1 MKRWVGCGLMFA
13 GLWRSAPGQTNGIFA
28 DFSTSKGAFTV
39 WLDYE
44 RAPRAVAGFVGL
56 ATGEGGWLDAQSNVW
71 HRPFYDGS
79 LFHRVAKVVETNNS
93 VVETNG
99 IAVQGGGRP
108 DFYMTSI
115 YESGTVSTNVHSTK
129 IVTTNAIGVG
139 TNTLTVAVRTT
150 NVAAVATN
158 YVTGTN
164 VIATNA
170 PTVTYVSLAAL
181 VVSSNALKTVVVT
194 NTSMK
199 YAVYTNYSLSAQV
212 TTNISQTSVVTT
224 NAVGNIVYSHT
235 LQVEEVASTF
245 RVLRVEATNFVGPG
259 YTMLESVT
267 NGLAHSNGVISMA
280 NSGPNTDGSQFFI
293 TTTNVPGW
301 NGSYS
306 VFGHV
311 TAGMNAVTSIAAVAV
326 QGAGSRPVTDVVLSN
341 VVIRRE
347 GEAAKA
353 FDVSGQGVPSPESAP
368 VRLSSEGTNIVFAV
382 ELANQTKPLM
392 FSDAIDVGAFSGWD
406 HQTMIPGLGFYTN
419 ASTVLTQKW
428 AAADL
433 GQRHFFH
440 ASRVRYPPPI
450 TAPASHRGRVYTFVW
465 STAPVV
471 TNRSHFGPNDMT
483 PGVSYEWT
491 GTNAVVT
498 NQLLSGFEAWTQD
511 AYSAYLVSLDSRF
524 YYYYYSLGFNP
535 GVATNR
541 FTCRRVNGVSGA
553 TVVFSGTFTVQ

>member
-1 MKRWVGCGLMFA
+1 MKRWVCCGLMFA

-139 TNTLTVAVRTT
+139 TNTLTLAVRTT

-326 QGAGSRPVTDVVLSN
+326 QGAGSRPVEDVVLSN

-368 VRLSSEGTNIVFAV
+368 MRVDREGTNLNLQIEVAT
-382 ELANQTKPLM
+382 QTKPLRWSESTTLTTWTHDPFPVQVALVYTGATYVM
-392 FSDAIDVGAFSGWD
+392 SGAI
-406 HQTMIPGLGFYTN
+406 PL
-419 ASTVLTQKW
+419 ASMGDKY
-428 AAADL
+428 
-433 GQRHFFH
+433 FFH
-440 ASRVRYPPPI
+440 TSRLRYPVPVSSPFNN
-450 TAPASHRGRVYTFVW
+450 RGRLFTFWWDTEPAVKYEAYF
-465 STAPVV
+465 STNWLVQGAYRMTTTSAV
-471 TNRSHFGPNDMT
+471 TGAIFVGDSWLRDP
-483 PGVSYEWT
+483 
-491 GTNAVVT
+491 
-498 NQLLSGFEAWTQD
+498 
-511 AYSAYLVSLDSRF
+511 YSARLYFMDGSGYSREFTYL
-524 YYYYYSLGFNP
+524 LGFNP
-535 GVATNR
+535 GQATNR
-541 FTCRRVNGVSGA
+541 FTCTVKIWTSPSNYNSSLISGV
-553 TVVFSGTFTVQ
+553 FTAE